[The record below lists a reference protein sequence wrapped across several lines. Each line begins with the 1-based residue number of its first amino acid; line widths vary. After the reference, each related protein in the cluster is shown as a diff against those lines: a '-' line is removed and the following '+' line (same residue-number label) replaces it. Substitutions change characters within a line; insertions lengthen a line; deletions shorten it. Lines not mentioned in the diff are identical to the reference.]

1 MTDRNI
7 EQRKGKIK
15 DQGIRCDVWKKG
27 ERKKE
32 ISREISI
39 EHGAWQAYGTG
50 SRSTYAGAK
59 GCRAVAAAAAASGP
73 GFLARANAA
82 ALVGKAALAAPT
94 RPLWMATPLSAAA
107 ATTRTKAHANARLPF
122 QHRSHA
128 VGEFPPPPCRPLPL
142 RCSPSFLAFLFREIS
157 WGRGGFPERKRGRRR
172 RRDEVSFSKKLWLFF
187 PFRGVFEFWREERT
201 PRTKFDQF
209 FFSYLLV
216 YIFVFLLYFAERIE
230 VSKGREDERQ
240 VSLLPSVISSRK
252 RMNFRKREGENIP
265 ILFSFAE
272 EFYVLRQCFSRWDVE
287 FQNVERARKEGSF
300 NDLDL
305 EGLESSQHVGGDV
318 CIFYTLATIIVALI
332 LFNLLSAFRK
342 DSKKRRLR
350 VERNNGTRMKA
361 WDPHVFCEK

>member
-128 VGEFPPPPCRPLPL
+128 VGEFPPPPCRPSPL

-157 WGRGGFPERKRGRRR
+157 WGRGAFQKGRGGDDDDETRSPSRRNYGFSSHFAGFSNFEGKRGRRGR
-172 RRDEVSFSKKLWLFF
+172 NSTNFFSHIYSYIYS
-187 PFRGVFEFWREERT
+187 
-201 PRTKFDQF
+201 F
-209 FFSYLLV
+209 FFS
-216 YIFVFLLYFAERIE
+216 I
-230 VSKGREDERQ
+230 
-240 VSLLPSVISSRK
+240 SRK
-252 RMNFRKREGENIP
+252 GSRFRK
-265 ILFSFAE
+265 E
-272 EFYVLRQCFSRWDVE
+272 EKTRDKFPF
-287 FQNVERARKEGSF
+287 
-300 NDLDL
+300 
-305 EGLESSQHVGGDV
+305 
-318 CIFYTLATIIVALI
+318 
-332 LFNLLSAFRK
+332 FR
-342 DSKKRRLR
+342 L
-350 VERNNGTRMKA
+350 
-361 WDPHVFCEK
+361 